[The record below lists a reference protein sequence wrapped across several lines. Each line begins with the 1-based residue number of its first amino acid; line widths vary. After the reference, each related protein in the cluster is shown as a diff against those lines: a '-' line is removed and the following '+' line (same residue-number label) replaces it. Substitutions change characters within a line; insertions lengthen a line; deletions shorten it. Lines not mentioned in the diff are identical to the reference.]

1 MLHEM
6 IWWPC
11 SEPFARFSGF
21 GGNQRHHLQPQ
32 ILLTN
37 LAAQTLES
45 VADSNYP
52 LPSIDFPNNPSNPS
66 NSHQQRVTNR
76 NIITTT
82 LQKAVHLQWT
92 KPPSLSISLNNLS
105 LQQLVNYGFPQT
117 TNQPIHLQL
126 QHFLSLLPHTQFG
139 LNTFFEADPPQ
150 SVNRNFTA
158 ANVKLTGQALSLM
171 TSKMGDAAIHLADGA
186 ETVKELWS
194 RLYLQYHKKG
204 WGAESILF

>member
-1 MLHEM
+1 M

-45 VADSNYP
+45 V
-52 LPSIDFPNNPSNPS
+52 PSNPS

-126 QHFLSLLPHTQFG
+126 QHPLSLLPHTQFG